1 MSGPLIVTAELGR
14 EDFAWLEGLRR
25 THYPADRNQVPA
37 HLTIF
42 RSLPPSA
49 EAEVRQVLRTEAERR
64 APQAWITGVIDMGG
78 AVGFRVASDELDALR
93 SGIAERLHG
102 LLSAQDGPGWSPH
115 VTIQNK
121 VEPRTAKALARSLE
135 RHRAGEPLKIAGLG
149 LHRYLGGPWET
160 LQLYP
165 FRGR

>member
-1 MSGPLIVTAELGR
+1 MRGPLIVTAELAR
-14 EDFAWLEGLRR
+14 EDFAWLETLRR

-37 HLTIF
+37 HLTLF

-49 EAEVRQVLRTEAERR
+49 ESEVRQILRSEAERPPPR
-64 APQAWITGVIDMGG
+64 AWIAGAVDMGG
-78 AVGFRVASDELDALR
+78 VVAFRVASDELDRLR
-93 SGIAERLHG
+93 SDLSERLHG

-121 VEPRTAKALARSLE
+121 VEPRIAKALARSLE
-135 RHRAGEPLKIAGLG
+135 CHRAGEPLKVAGLG
-149 LHRYLGGPWET
+149 LYRYLGGPWEM

-165 FRGR
+165 FRCR